1 MKNLRH
7 NLTFLA
13 AILIVIASIAFQREL
28 GKFESLGLIG
38 IFLINF
44 FASAT
49 VLLPAPGIASVLVG
63 GTIYHP
69 LLVAVSS
76 SIGAAAG
83 DLVGFILGH
92 TGKLLFYK
100 KHHTTFLIVRDIFH
114 TYGGIVIFLMAFI
127 PNPFFDAVGILAGFV
142 HYSSIRFFILVFGGR
157 LFRNIILAFTASAF

>member
-1 MKNLRH
+1 MNLKH
-7 NLTFLA
+7 LVTFLL
-13 AILIVIASIAFQREL
+13 AILLIILSLSFQSQL
-28 GKFESLGLIG
+28 SKFESLGLFG

-69 LLVAVSS
+69 LMVAFSS

-92 TGKLLFYK
+92 SGKSLFYK

-127 PNPFFDAVGILAGFV
+127 PNPFFDAVGLLAGFV
-142 HYSSIRFFILVFGGR
+142 HYSSIRFFILVLGGR